1 MRTAALSALT
11 EEQAEALRFD
21 WEFWARDK
29 QLPPPGSWGVW
40 LYMAGRGA
48 GKTRTAAE
56 WIKRREAEGYR
67 RFGFVGQTPADV
79 RDVMIEGE
87 SGILNVYPEGRKP
100 AYEPTKRRVTWPSG
114 AMAITYSGAN
124 PEQLRGPQHDSV
136 WVDELSAFKYPRET
150 WDNLSLGLRLGT
162 DPRAVI
168 TTTPKPLSI
177 LREIRDDPHTV
188 TITEDT
194 YANRLNVSE
203 MFFRTVVARYEGTRT
218 GRQEIYAEL
227 LDEAEGALWKRSYF
241 ELLRVKTAPEA
252 RRVVIGVDP
261 AASHTQDSS
270 ETGIIVAMLGVDGHG
285 YVLADGSGRYSP
297 DAWAK
302 RVIHLLDTHKADRII
317 AEINQGGEMV
327 AFTIRTI
334 RPSAP
339 VKSIH
344 ASRSKQARAEPVAAL
359 YEQGKVHHLGMFPE
373 LEDQLVSWEP
383 LSGEPSPDRLDALVW
398 ALTELMVG
406 NVPTIVR
413 GATKDSRWR
422 DR

>member
-1 MRTAALSALT
+1 MQALT
-11 EEQAEALRFD
+11 DEQAEALRFD

-29 QLPPPGSWGVW
+29 QLPPAGNWGVW

-67 RFGFVGQTPADV
+67 RFAFVGQTPADV

-87 SGILNVYPEGRKP
+87 SGILNVYPEGKRP
-100 AYEPTKRRVTWPSG
+100 IYEPTKRRVTWPSG

-136 WVDELSAFKYPRET
+136 WVDELAAFKYPRET
-150 WDNLSLGLRLGT
+150 WDNLSLGLRLGA

-177 LREIRDDPHTV
+177 LREIRDDSHTV
-188 TITEDT
+188 TITENT

-227 LDEAEGALWKRSYF
+227 LDEAEGALWKRNMF
-241 ELLRVKTAPEA
+241 ESLRVKVAPMA
-252 RRVVIGVDP
+252 RRLVVAIDP
-261 AASHTQDSS
+261 AASHTQDSN
-270 ETGIIVAMLGVDGHG
+270 ETGILVVMIGVNGHG
-285 YVLADGSGRYSP
+285 YVLEDRSGRYSP
-297 DAWAK
+297 AEWAG
-302 RVIHLLDTHKADRII
+302 RAINALDVHRADRIV
-317 AEINQGGEMV
+317 AEDNNGGEMV
-327 AFTIRTI
+327 EDVVRTR

-339 VKSIH
+339 IKRIH
-344 ASRSKQARAEPVAAL
+344 ASRSKQARAEPVVAL
-359 YEQGKVHHLGMFPE
+359 YEQGLIHHVGMFPE

-383 LSGEPSPDRLDALVW
+383 LSGDPSPDRLDALVW
-398 ALTELMVG
+398 GFTELMLG
-406 NVPTIVR
+406 AGFNVFV
-413 GATKDSRWR
+413 
-422 DR
+422 

>member
-1 MRTAALSALT
+1 MQALT
-11 EEQAEALRFD
+11 DEQAEALRFD

-29 QLPPPGSWGVW
+29 QLPPAGNWGVW

-56 WIKRREAEGYR
+56 WIKRRESEGYR
-67 RFGFVGQTPADV
+67 RFAFVGQTPADV

-87 SGILNVYPEGRKP
+87 SGILNVYPEGKRP
-100 AYEPTKRRVTWPSG
+100 IYEPTKRRVTWPSG

-136 WVDELSAFKYPRET
+136 WVDELAAFKYPRET
-150 WDNLSLGLRLGT
+150 WDNLSLGLRLGA

-177 LREIRDDPHTV
+177 LREIRDDSHTV
-188 TITEDT
+188 TITENT

-227 LDEAEGALWKRSYF
+227 LDEAEGALWKRNMF
-241 ELLRVKTAPEA
+241 ESLRVKVAPMA
-252 RRVVIGVDP
+252 RRLVVAIDP
-261 AASHTQDSS
+261 AASHTQDSN
-270 ETGIIVAMLGVDGHG
+270 ETGILVVMIGVNGHG
-285 YVLADGSGRYSP
+285 YVLEDRSGRYSP
-297 DAWAK
+297 AEWAG
-302 RVIHLLDTHKADRII
+302 RAINALDVHRADRIV
-317 AEINQGGEMV
+317 AEDNNGGEMV
-327 AFTIRTI
+327 EDVVRTR

-339 VKSIH
+339 IKRIH
-344 ASRSKQARAEPVAAL
+344 ASRSKQARAEPVVAL
-359 YEQGKVHHLGMFPE
+359 YEQGLIHHVGMFPE

-383 LSGEPSPDRLDALVW
+383 LSGDPSPDRLDALVW
-398 ALTELMVG
+398 GFTELMLG
-406 NVPTIVR
+406 AGFNVFV
-413 GATKDSRWR
+413 
-422 DR
+422 